1 MKTIAI
7 YGGAFNPVHVGHA
20 MVASWV
26 YLTGAA
32 SEVWFTPSFK
42 HPFGKEMA
50 PYEARLL
57 MCRRLSE
64 TLGTWARPSN
74 AEVANPTGYTIDLLR
89 YLRDTYGGSRDPY
102 QFRFIMGS
110 DNLALKAKWHGF
122 DDILAEFDP
131 IFVQRADASPRDS
144 LTSQSPTFPDVS
156 STEVRRRLRD
166 GEPVKHLVPQCV
178 LEVVQGA
185 GLYGTG

>member
-7 YGGAFNPVHVGHA
+7 YGGAFNPVHCGHA
-20 MVASWV
+20 MVATWV
-26 YLTGAA
+26 YLTGQAD
-32 SEVWFTPSFK
+32 EVWLAPSFS

-50 PYEARLL
+50 PYQTRLL

-64 TLGTWARPSN
+64 SLGSWARPSN
-74 AEVANPTGYTIDLLR
+74 AEVCNPTGYTIDLLR
-89 YLRDTYGGSRDPY
+89 YLRGNYGGSRDPY
-102 QFRFIMGS
+102 RFRFIMGS

-122 DDILAEFDP
+122 DDILAEFNP
-131 IFVQRADASPRDS
+131 IFVQRAGEASRDS
-144 LTSQSPTFPDVS
+144 LTSQSPVFPDVS

-166 GEPVKHLVPQCV
+166 GEPVGHLVPKSV

-185 GLYGTG
+185 GLYGAT